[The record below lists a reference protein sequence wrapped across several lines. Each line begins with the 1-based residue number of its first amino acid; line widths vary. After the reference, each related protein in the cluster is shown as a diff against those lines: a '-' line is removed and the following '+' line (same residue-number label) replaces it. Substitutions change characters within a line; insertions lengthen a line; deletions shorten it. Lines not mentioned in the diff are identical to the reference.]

1 MQEQENTGP
10 ARHRMW
16 WIMLAQTNQA
26 YLGFYQG
33 TLRSLWIGSLQGFP
47 QFDAIIYDIK
57 LLWGNDNGNPDDQ
70 RSQTEPLQLKYAP
83 ASVSRQSKMR
93 GSAMKRLF
101 STKML
106 IYRQLYNNI
115 FPQWLCSSAETRQG
129 CRCLWVAF
137 QSHWLQNRRHGARQP
152 PMLMS
157 TFFMLSAVSSWKAI
171 HHVET
176 ARSRESFFVEKYWS
190 QIVDV
195 KSQSLVQLSVLW
207 IWLRHIVPVHKLIS
221 SRAHF
226 SKCVI

>member
-1 MQEQENTGP
+1 MC
-10 ARHRMW
+10 
-16 WIMLAQTNQA
+16 
-26 YLGFYQG
+26 
-33 TLRSLWIGSLQGFP
+33 LQVFP
-47 QFDAIIYDIK
+47 R
-57 LLWGNDNGNPDDQ
+57 Q
-70 RSQTEPLQLKYAP
+70 RK
-83 ASVSRQSKMR
+83 KIR
-93 GSAMKRLF
+93 GSAIKRLL
-101 STKML
+101 SPEML
-106 IYRQLYNNI
+106 IHRQLYNNI
-115 FPQWLCSSAETRQG
+115 FSQWLCGSAETTRQG

-152 PMLMS
+152 PMLMR

-176 ARSRESFFVEKYWS
+176 AQSRESLSVEKYWS

-207 IWLRHIVPVHKLIS
+207 IWLRHIVPVRKLIS